1 MNGTVRR
8 WALTLAGTAV
18 IGLVAASAWAQDVVP
33 PYRVAYPVV
42 ASAPGVSGDW
52 KTELVLVNMDT
63 VDVMCS
69 INYYP
74 RDDEGGN
81 ALTVQ
86 RFMSSGEMLVFH
98 DLLPDVFKLSSVA
111 GAITVRAMR
120 MQGGSLPAKFTSRVR
135 VYNDRGEAVFGQGL
149 GPQTVTD
156 MDTTAALFFP
166 GVERSADRYT
176 NIAVMNVED
185 DPVTAVMKVT
195 DDMGSQVGSKLL
207 TIDNCIFLTD
217 VLAQAVGGSADGR
230 FNIRIE
236 VPGRNAPLAAVASI
250 VERGSGDATT
260 VEPLRILVE
269 TDED

>member
-8 WALTLAGTAV
+8 WALTMVGIAV
-18 IGLVAASAWAQDVVP
+18 ICLATASAGAKDMAP
-33 PYRVAYPVV
+33 PYLVAYPVV

-74 RDDEGGN
+74 RDDDGGDP
-81 ALTVQ
+81 LTVQ
-86 RFMSSGEMLVFH
+86 RFMAAGEMLVFH
-98 DLLPDVFKLSSVA
+98 DLLPDAFGLSSAA
-111 GAITVRAMR
+111 GAISVRAMR
-120 MQGGSLPAKFTSRVR
+120 MQGGALTAKFTCRVR
-135 VYNDRGEAVFGQGL
+135 VYNDRGASVFGQGL
-149 GPQTVTD
+149 SPQTVTD
-156 MDTTAALFFP
+156 MTTTAALFFP

-185 DPVTAVMKVT
+185 DPVTGVMKVT
-195 DDMGSQVGSKLL
+195 DDMGHQVGSKLL

-217 VLAQAVGGSADGR
+217 VLDQAVGGSPEGR
-230 FNIRIE
+230 FNIQIE

-260 VEPLRILVE
+260 VEPLRIFME
-269 TDED
+269 PDGD